1 MPDTKIVSNG
11 SSKCIMNEI
20 IFKYIW
26 RLGCMA
32 IIVLALFYLQIM
44 HTWSILVKASMALVN
59 NFGQFQTNLATPG
72 SGLDILPSQV
82 QEMRDIL
89 QDNPQIVR
97 YQLSQQLKADEFI
110 LQRSVETI
118 WPKTLDS
125 AAKGV
130 FILCSELEQYDQ
142 CVEVDRGKEIALVEC
157 P

>member
-1 MPDTKIVSNG
+1 
-11 SSKCIMNEI
+11 
-20 IFKYIW
+20 
-26 RLGCMA
+26 
-32 IIVLALFYLQIM
+32 
-44 HTWSILVKASMALVN
+44 MALVN
-59 NFGQFQTNLATPG
+59 NYGQFQTNLATPG